1 MCGRLLVMILYL
13 GIILI
18 GMVLTVL
25 LNWLALGWSLIDAIV
40 WTSAT
45 TGIEIGI
52 NIALVI
58 ISGLCVP
65 HIFYRECKLY
75 AVGKG
80 EMNFYRAIRLNNWKD
95 SIIELGFLGG
105 FSKKKIATP
114 DSPAYVDKFIY
125 ELNKGMFVHYI
136 GVLGSFIVLALPLP
150 GFWSVS
156 FIVAM
161 FSVVLNILPLMVL
174 RYNKPRLLLLKKR
187 LERNQARTV
196 NVSEKIEEPKEPVN
210 NANDDKVE

>member
-1 MCGRLLVMILYL
+1 
-13 GIILI
+13 
-18 GMVLTVL
+18 
-25 LNWLALGWSLIDAIV
+25 
-40 WTSAT
+40 
-45 TGIEIGI
+45 
-52 NIALVI
+52 
-58 ISGLCVP
+58 
-65 HIFYRECKLY
+65 
-75 AVGKG
+75 
-80 EMNFYRAIRLNNWKD
+80 MNFYRAIRLNNWKD

-136 GVLGSFIVLALPLP
+136 GVLGSFIILALPLP

-161 FSVVLNILPLMVL
+161 FSVVLNFLPLMVL

-196 NVSEKIEEPKEPVN
+196 NVSEKIEEHKEPVN
-210 NANDDKVE
+210 NANDNKVE

>member
-1 MCGRLLVMILYL
+1 MILYL
-13 GIILI
+13 CIILI

-58 ISGLCVP
+58 IAGLCVP

-136 GVLGSFIVLALPLP
+136 GVLGSFIILALPLP

-161 FSVVLNILPLMVL
+161 FSVVLNFLPLMVL

-196 NVSEKIEEPKEPVN
+196 NVSEKIEELKEPVN